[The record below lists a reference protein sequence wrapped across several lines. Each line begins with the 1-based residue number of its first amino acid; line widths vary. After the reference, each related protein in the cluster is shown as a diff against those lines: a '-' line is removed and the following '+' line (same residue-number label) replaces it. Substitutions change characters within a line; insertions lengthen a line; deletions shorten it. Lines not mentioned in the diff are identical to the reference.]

1 MFFLLEGSSVTT
13 DILANGTNRD
23 ILLNE
28 FMDSVGKHLS
38 AGGISVY
45 AGEADKEEKIELN
58 GSFAENVNHLN
69 YLMLQGTPVFRFRF
83 NGEPDTDVTLKIIDY
98 AM

>member
-13 DILANGTNRD
+13 DIIAHGTNRD
-23 ILLNE
+23 SLLNE
-28 FMDSVGKHLS
+28 FMDSAGRHLS
-38 AGGISVY
+38 AGGITVY
-45 AGEADKEEKIELN
+45 AGDADNEKKLELV
-58 GSFAENVNHLN
+58 GSFAENVNYLN